1 MATMLVEPFA
11 PWLRDLTQALQ
22 GQGAPA
28 PFVPPADVLVDDEA
42 VTVYMDVP
50 GLRSEDLEVELE
62 NDILTVRGERPYP
75 YSREDGGGAIQRVE
89 RRFGR
94 FERSL
99 RVPAGLDPEAIEA
112 ALTDGVLKLR
122 IPLPETKRARR
133 IEIKAGENG
142 GRREEGGEGGGQ
154 REQQGAGQG
163 AQQGEGQGTQ
173 QGEGQG
179 ARRGAPVSS

>member
-1 MATMLVEPFA
+1 MEYAMATMLVEPFA

-42 VTVYMDVP
+42 VTVYLDVP
-50 GLRSEDLEVELE
+50 GLRSEDLEIELE
-62 NDILTVRGERPYP
+62 NDVLTVRGERPYP
-75 YSREDGGGAIQRVE
+75 YRREEGDGGGAVQRIE

-99 RVPAGLDPEAIEA
+99 RVPSGLDPEAIEA
-112 ALTDGVLKLR
+112 ALTDGVLRLR

-142 GRREEGGEGGGQ
+142 GNREGSGDSARSREEP
-154 REQQGAGQG
+154 RERS
-163 AQQGEGQGTQ
+163 GT
-173 QGEGQG
+173 
-179 ARRGAPVSS
+179 

>member
-11 PWLRDLTQALQ
+11 PWLRDLSQALQ

-28 PFVPPADVLVDDEA
+28 PFVPPADVLVDDDG

-50 GLRSEDLEVELE
+50 GLSSEDLEVELE
-62 NDILTVRGERPYP
+62 NDVLTVRGERPYP
-75 YSREDGGGAIQRVE
+75 YRQEEGGGGAVQRIE

-99 RVPAGLDPEAIEA
+99 RVPGGLDPQAIEA
-112 ALTDGVLKLR
+112 SLTDGVLRLR
-122 IPLPETKRARR
+122 IPLPETRRPRR

-142 GRREEGGEGGGQ
+142 GRHDQAGEGGESRGQ
-154 REQQGAGQG
+154 RR
-163 AQQGEGQGTQ
+163 GEKAGTQ
-173 QGEGQG
+173 QEAG
-179 ARRGAPVSS
+179 VSS